1 MPNSPSPEKRRFSYL
16 ENRHVAEWFEAAAR
30 ERGTDM
36 ASLVREATLTYYA
49 AQNDA
54 SSPTISGAS
63 RAISDASRAA
73 EKAARRAE
81 TARRIAK
88 GSLSPKAAQARNAPL
103 PSPARVVDLWAALR
117 RRAAQK

>member
-16 ENRHVAEWFEAAAR
+16 ENRRVAEWFEAAAR
-30 ERGTDM
+30 ERGTDI

-49 AQNDA
+49 AHQ
-54 SSPTISGAS
+54 SSAPSV
-63 RAISDASRAA
+63 SDAERAQH
-73 EKAARRAE
+73 KAAQRSQ
-81 TARRIAK
+81 TSRRIAK

-103 PSPARVVDLWAALR
+103 SSPAKVVDLWGALR